1 MATVN
6 QIYGMVNDCAKES
19 MGAQAIVVKD
29 TATLVSLGNMVLSSQ
44 TDKEKFYNSLVDRIG
59 RTVVAVRQYTPASRK
74 VKRDEMEWGAVYQ
87 KISFKTKEAST
98 NPSWNSTSQSNPF
111 DIEVSTEAVQKLF
124 SKIATWE
131 YEDSI
136 PDYQMYTAF
145 TSANAMGAFIGGIYT
160 NIDNSMAIAEDNVA
174 NLAVDTFMAGV
185 LIQGKATQKRNL
197 LSEYNT
203 ATGETLTVD
212 KCLRHLDFLKFAT
225 REIQIV
231 TQNISKS
238 SYLYNVTNDIARFT
252 PKDKLVVEVLGQF
265 ASACDSYLQADTYH
279 NNLVALPNY
288 ESVAYWQGSGETF
301 AFDDV
306 SMINIQNVELA
317 TESNSTGTIEQGGIV
332 CCVHDYDAV
341 ASIIYRKRNHNIYNP
356 QSERLNVF
364 HKADVGF
371 AADLSE
377 NGVVFYI
384 Q

>member
-1 MATVN
+1 
-6 QIYGMVNDCAKES
+6 
-19 MGAQAIVVKD
+19 
-29 TATLVSLGNMVLSSQ
+29 
-44 TDKEKFYNSLVDRIG
+44 
-59 RTVVAVRQYTPASRK
+59 
-74 VKRDEMEWGAVYQ
+74 
-87 KISFKTKEAST
+87 
-98 NPSWNSTSQSNPF
+98 
-111 DIEVSTEAVQKLF
+111 
-124 SKIATWE
+124 
-131 YEDSI
+131 
-136 PDYQMYTAF
+136 MYTAF

-185 LIQGKATQKRNL
+185 LIQGKDTQKRNL

-203 ATGETLTVD
+203 ATGESLTVD